1 MSGAPDPLRRALR
14 LMVITRPR
22 PRCGRSLEVVVG
34 EVVAAGAGAVQLRD
48 KEAPPRELL
57 GVARRLRAVTARRG
71 ALLIVNDRLD
81 IALAAGAD
89 GVHLGPDDVPL
100 AAARRVVPDGFLL
113 GHSTDDPGVA
123 RRAEADGADYLG
135 CGTVFP
141 TTSKADAGAVIG
153 VGGLAA
159 VARSVRIPVL
169 AIGGV
174 TAGRVPLL
182 VGSGASGVAVISAVM
197 AACRPADAARR
208 LRGAVDA
215 ARRPGKGVEGW
226 A

>member
-1 MSGAPDPLRRALR
+1 MTGVPDPIRRALR
-14 LMVITRPR
+14 LMVITHPR
-22 PRCGRSLEVVVG
+22 PHCGRSLEVVVA
-34 EVVAAGAGAVQLRD
+34 EVVAAGAGAIQLRD
-48 KEAPPRELL
+48 KEAPPRALL
-57 GVARRLRAVTARRG
+57 GLARRLRAITARHG

-89 GVHLGPDDVPL
+89 GVHLGPDDVPV

-113 GHSTDDPGVA
+113 GHSTDDPAIA

-153 VGGLAA
+153 AGGLAA
-159 VARSVRIPVL
+159 VARAVRIPAL

-182 VGSGASGVAVISAVM
+182 DGSGAGGVAVISAVM
-197 AACRPADAARR
+197 AADRPADATRR
-208 LRGAVDA
+208 LREA
-215 ARRPGKGVEGW
+215 VEGW
-226 A
+226 G

>member
-1 MSGAPDPLRRALR
+1 MTGSADPLRRALR
-14 LMVITRPR
+14 LLVITHPR
-22 PRCGRSLEVVVG
+22 PRCGRPLEEVVG
-34 EVVAAGAGAVQLRD
+34 EVAAAGATAVQLRD

-57 GVARRLRAVTARRG
+57 ALARRLRAVTARHR

-89 GVHLGPDDVPL
+89 GVHLGPDDVPV
-100 AAARRVVPDGFLL
+100 AAARRVAPDSFLL
-113 GHSTDDPGVA
+113 GHSTDDPCVA

-153 VGGLAA
+153 VGGFAA
-159 VARSVRIPVL
+159 VARSVGIPVL

-174 TAGRVPLL
+174 TAERVPLL
-182 VGSGASGVAVISAVM
+182 GGSGAGGVAVISAVM
-197 AACRPADAARR
+197 AARRPANATRR
-208 LRGAVDA
+208 LREA
-215 ARRPGKGVEGW
+215 VEGW
-226 A
+226 R

>member
-1 MSGAPDPLRRALR
+1 MTGGPDPPRRALR
-14 LMVITRPR
+14 LMVITHPR
-22 PRCGRSLEVVVG
+22 PRCGRPLEEVVAEVVV
-34 EVVAAGAGAVQLRD
+34 AGATAIQLRD

-57 GVARRLRAVTARRG
+57 ALARRLRAVTARHG

-89 GVHLGPDDVPL
+89 GVHLGPDDVPV

-174 TAGRVPLL
+174 TAERVPLL
-182 VGSGASGVAVISAVM
+182 GGSGAGGVAVISAVM
-197 AACRPADAARR
+197 T
-208 LRGAVDA
+208 
-215 ARRPGKGVEGW
+215 ARRPANATCRLLEAMERWG
-226 A
+226 

>member
-1 MSGAPDPLRRALR
+1 MTGSADPPRRALR
-14 LMVITRPR
+14 LMVITHPR
-22 PRCGRSLEVVVG
+22 PRCGRPLEEVVG
-34 EVVAAGAGAVQLRD
+34 EVAAAGATAVQLRD

-57 GVARRLRAVTARRG
+57 ALARRLHAVTARHR

-89 GVHLGPDDVPL
+89 GVHLGPDDVPV

-113 GHSTDDPGVA
+113 GHSTDDPGAA

-159 VARSVRIPVL
+159 VARSVGIPVL

-174 TAGRVPLL
+174 TAERVPLL
-182 VGSGASGVAVISAVM
+182 GGSGADGVAVISAVM
-197 AACRPADAARR
+197 AARRPANAARR
-208 LRGAVDA
+208 LLEA
-215 ARRPGKGVEGW
+215 VEGW
-226 A
+226 R

>member
-1 MSGAPDPLRRALR
+1 MTAGPDRPRRALR
-14 LMVITRPR
+14 LMVITHPR
-22 PRCGRSLEVVVG
+22 PRCGRPLEVVV
-34 EVVAAGAGAVQLRD
+34 EEAVAAGATAIQLRD
-48 KEAPPRELL
+48 KEAPPRELFAR
-57 GVARRLRAVTARRG
+57 ARRLRAVTTRHG

-89 GVHLGPDDVPL
+89 GVHLGPGDVPV

-113 GHSTDDPGVA
+113 GHSTDDPGLA

-135 CGTVFP
+135 CGTVFR

-159 VARSVRIPVL
+159 VARTVGIPVL

-174 TAGRVPLL
+174 TAERVPRLG
-182 VGSGASGVAVISAVM
+182 GSGAGGVAVISAVM
-197 AACRPADAARR
+197 AARSPANAARR
-208 LRGAVDA
+208 LREAVEEW
-215 ARRPGKGVEGW
+215 G
-226 A
+226 

>member
-1 MSGAPDPLRRALR
+1 MTAGPDPPSRALR
-14 LMVITRPR
+14 LMVITHPR
-22 PRCGRSLEVVVG
+22 PRCGRRPEEVVA
-34 EVVAAGAGAVQLRD
+34 EVVAAGATAIQLRD

-57 GVARRLRAVTARRG
+57 ALARRLRAVTARHE

-89 GVHLGPDDVPL
+89 GVHLGPDDVPV
-100 AAARRVVPDGFLL
+100 AAARRMVPDGFLL
-113 GHSTDDPGVA
+113 GHSTDDPGAA

-159 VARSVRIPVL
+159 VARSVGIPVL

-174 TAGRVPLL
+174 TGERVPLL
-182 VGSGASGVAVISAVM
+182 GGSGAGGVAVISAVM
-197 AACRPADAARR
+197 AARRPANATRR
-208 LRGAVDA
+208 LLEAMEKWG
-215 ARRPGKGVEGW
+215 
-226 A
+226 

>member
-1 MSGAPDPLRRALR
+1 MTGVPDPLRRALR
-14 LMVITRPR
+14 LMVITHPR
-22 PRCGRSLEVVVG
+22 PRCGRPLEDVVA
-34 EVVAAGAGAVQLRD
+34 EVVAAGAGAVQLRH

-57 GVARRLRAVTARRG
+57 ALARRLRTVTARHD

-81 IALAAGAD
+81 IALAAEAD
-89 GVHLGPDDVPL
+89 GVHLGPEDVPV
-100 AAARRVVPDGFLL
+100 AAARRVVPRSFLL

-141 TTSKADAGAVIG
+141 TTSKEDAGTVIG
-153 VGGLAA
+153 VDGLAA

-174 TAGRVPLL
+174 NPGRTSLL
-182 VGSGASGVAVISAVM
+182 GGSGASGVAVIAAVM
-197 AACRPADAARR
+197 AADRPGEATRR
-208 LRGAVDA
+208 LRVAVD
-215 ARRPGKGVEGW
+215 GW
-226 A
+226 G

>member
-1 MSGAPDPLRRALR
+1 MTGGPAPPRRALR
-14 LMVITRPR
+14 LMVITHPR
-22 PRCGRSLEVVVG
+22 PGCGRRLEEVVAEVVV
-34 EVVAAGAGAVQLRD
+34 AGATVIQLRD

-57 GVARRLRAVTARRG
+57 ALARRLRAVTARHR
-71 ALLIVNDRLD
+71 ARLIVNDRLD

-113 GHSTDDPGVA
+113 GHSTDDPGMA

-174 TAGRVPLL
+174 TAERVALL
-182 VGSGASGVAVISAVM
+182 GGSGASGVAVISAVM
-197 AACRPADAARR
+197 AARRPANATRR
-208 LRGAVDA
+208 LLEAMERRG
-215 ARRPGKGVEGW
+215 
-226 A
+226 

>member
-1 MSGAPDPLRRALR
+1 MTGGPDPPRRALR
-14 LMVITRPR
+14 LMVITHPR
-22 PRCGRSLEVVVG
+22 PACGRPLEEVVEMVA
-34 EVVAAGAGAVQLRD
+34 AAGAGAIQLRD
-48 KEAPPRELL
+48 KEAPPREVVAL
-57 GVARRLRAVTARRG
+57 ARRLRAVTARRG

-89 GVHLGPDDVPL
+89 GVHLGPDDVPV

-141 TTSKADAGAVIG
+141 TTSKADAGAVIRI
-153 VGGLAA
+153 GGLAA
-159 VARSVRIPVL
+159 VARAVRIPVL

-174 TAGRVPLL
+174 TAARVPLL
-182 VGSGASGVAVISAVM
+182 GGSGAGGVAVISAVM
-197 AACRPADAARR
+197 AARRPANAT
-208 LRGAVDA
+208 RGLLEAME
-215 ARRPGKGVEGW
+215 RWG
-226 A
+226 

>member
-1 MSGAPDPLRRALR
+1 MTGVADPLRRALR
-14 LMVITRPR
+14 LLVITDPR
-22 PRCGRSLEVVVG
+22 PRCGRPLE
-34 EVVAAGAGAVQLRD
+34 EVVAEVAAAGATAIQLRD

-57 GVARRLRAVTARRG
+57 ALARRLRAVTARQR

-89 GVHLGPDDVPL
+89 GVHLGPDDVPV

-113 GHSTDDPGVA
+113 GHSTDDPGLA

-159 VARSVRIPVL
+159 VARSVGIPVL

-174 TAGRVPLL
+174 TAERVPLL
-182 VGSGASGVAVISAVM
+182 GGSGADGVAGISAVV
-197 AACRPADAARR
+197 AAPPPPHPPPPV
-208 LRGAVDA
+208 RG
-215 ARRPGKGVEGW
+215 GVGGW
-226 A
+226 V

>member
-1 MSGAPDPLRRALR
+1 MTGGPDPPRRALR
-14 LMVITRPR
+14 LMVITHPR
-22 PRCGRSLEVVVG
+22 PRCGRRLEEVVA
-34 EVVAAGAGAVQLRD
+34 EVVAAGATAIQLRD

-57 GVARRLRAVTARRG
+57 ALARRLRTVTARRG

-81 IALAAGAD
+81 IALAAGGD
-89 GVHLGPDDVPL
+89 GVHLGPDDVPV

-141 TTSKADAGAVIG
+141 TTGKADAGADIG

-174 TAGRVPLL
+174 TAERVPFLG
-182 VGSGASGVAVISAVM
+182 GSGAGGVAVISAVM
-197 AACRPADAARR
+197 AAGRPASATRR
-208 LRGAVDA
+208 LLEAMERWG
-215 ARRPGKGVEGW
+215 
-226 A
+226 

>member
-1 MSGAPDPLRRALR
+1 MTSVPDPLRRALR
-14 LMVITRPR
+14 LMVITHPR
-22 PRCGRSLEVVVG
+22 PRCGRPLEEVVG
-34 EVVAAGAGAVQLRD
+34 EVVAAGATAVQLRD

-57 GVARRLRAVTARRG
+57 ALARRLRAVTARHR

-89 GVHLGPDDVPL
+89 GVHLGPGDVPV

-141 TTSKADAGAVIG
+141 TNSKADAGAVIG

-159 VARSVRIPVL
+159 VARSVGIPVL

-182 VGSGASGVAVISAVM
+182 GGSGAGGVAVISAVM
-197 AACRPADAARR
+197 AARRPANAARR
-208 LRGAVDA
+208 LLEA
-215 ARRPGKGVEGW
+215 VEGW
-226 A
+226 R

>member
-1 MSGAPDPLRRALR
+1 MTGAADPLRRALR
-14 LMVITRPR
+14 LLVITHPR
-22 PRCGRSLEVVVG
+22 PRCGRPLEEVVA
-34 EVVAAGAGAVQLRD
+34 EVVAAGATAVQLRD

-57 GVARRLRAVTARRG
+57 ALARRLRAVTARHG

-89 GVHLGPDDVPL
+89 GVHLGPDDVPV

-153 VGGLAA
+153 VGGLG
-159 VARSVRIPVL
+159 AR
-169 AIGGV
+169 GG
-174 TAGRVPLL
+174 AGGGP
-182 VGSGASGVAVISAVM
+182 
-197 AACRPADAARR
+197 RR
-208 LRGAVDA
+208 RQGGGT
-215 ARRPGKGVEGW
+215 RRPRPRPGGGG
-226 A
+226 

>member
-1 MSGAPDPLRRALR
+1 MNGVPDPIRRALR
-14 LMVITRPR
+14 LMVITHPR
-22 PRCGRSLEVVVG
+22 PRCGWPLEVVVE

-57 GVARRLRAVTARRG
+57 RLARRLRAVTARHG

-89 GVHLGPDDVPL
+89 GVHLGPDDVPV

-113 GHSTDDPGVA
+113 GHSTDDAAAA

-141 TTSKADAGAVIG
+141 TTTKADAGAVIG

-159 VARSVRIPVL
+159 VARAVSIPVL

-174 TAGRVPLL
+174 TADRASLL
-182 VGSGASGVAVISAVM
+182 GGSGASGVAAVSAVM
-197 AACRPADAARR
+197 GADRPADATRR
-208 LRGAVDA
+208 LREA
-215 ARRPGKGVEGW
+215 VEGW
-226 A
+226 G

>member
-1 MSGAPDPLRRALR
+1 MTGSAGPPRRALR
-14 LMVITRPR
+14 LMVITHPR
-22 PRCGRSLEVVVG
+22 PRCGRPLEDVVG
-34 EVVAAGAGAVQLRD
+34 EVVAGGATAVQLRD

-57 GVARRLRAVTARRG
+57 GLARRLRAVTARHG

-81 IALAAGAD
+81 IALAAEAD
-89 GVHLGPDDVPL
+89 GVHLGPDDVPV
-100 AAARRVVPDGFLL
+100 AAARRVVPDDFLL

-123 RRAEADGADYLG
+123 RRAQAHGADYIG

-141 TTSKADAGAVIG
+141 TTGKADAGAVIG

-174 TAGRVPLL
+174 TAERVPSL
-182 VGSGASGVAVISAVM
+182 GRSGADGVAVISAVM
-197 AACRPADAARR
+197 AARRPGNAARR
-208 LRGAVDA
+208 LREA
-215 ARRPGKGVEGW
+215 VEGW
-226 A
+226 G

>member
-1 MSGAPDPLRRALR
+1 MTGSADRVRRALR
-14 LMVITRPR
+14 LMVITHPH
-22 PRCGRSLEVVVG
+22 PRCGRPLEVVVE
-34 EVVAAGAGAVQLRD
+34 EVVTAGATAIQLRD
-48 KEAPPRELL
+48 KQAPPRELL
-57 GVARRLRAVTARRG
+57 ALARRLRAVTTRNE

-89 GVHLGPDDVPL
+89 GVHLGPDDVPV
-100 AAARRVVPDGFLL
+100 AAARRVAPDDFLV
-113 GHSTDDPGVA
+113 GHSTDDPGEA

-141 TTSKADAGAVIG
+141 TSGKADAGAVIG

-174 TAGRVPLL
+174 TADRVPLL
-182 VGSGASGVAVISAVM
+182 GGSGAGGVAVISAVM
-197 AACRPADAARR
+197 AAARPADAARR
-208 LRGAVDA
+208 LREA
-215 ARRPGKGVEGW
+215 VEGW
-226 A
+226 G

>member
-1 MSGAPDPLRRALR
+1 MSGVPDPIRRALR
-14 LMVITRPR
+14 LMVITHPC
-22 PRCGRSLEVVVG
+22 PRCGRPLEVVVE

-57 GVARRLRAVTARRG
+57 RLARRLRAVTARHG

-81 IALAAGAD
+81 IALAAEAD
-89 GVHLGPDDVPL
+89 GVHLGPGDVPV

-113 GHSTDDPGVA
+113 GHSTDDPRAA
-123 RRAEADGADYLG
+123 RQAEADGADYLG

-141 TTSKADAGAVIG
+141 TTTKADAGAVIG

-159 VARSVRIPVL
+159 VARSVSIPVL

-174 TAGRVPLL
+174 TADRASQLG
-182 VGSGASGVAVISAVM
+182 GSGAGGVAAISAVM
-197 AACRPADAARR
+197 AADRPADATRR
-208 LRGAVDA
+208 LREA
-215 ARRPGKGVEGW
+215 VEGW
-226 A
+226 G